1 MDVIRRQAE
10 VVVVGT
16 GPGGATVARELA
28 RQGVRVVLLERGR
41 DHRSRPYYGTYMGAV
56 LYTDRHALF
65 FSREGAQIVRPLMVG
80 GATSMYCGSA
90 AMPPSWLRQRYGID
104 LDGYARSA
112 ARELK
117 VAPLPPHLR
126 GTASTRIA
134 EAAGQMGQE
143 WQPQPKFMDPARSQ
157 RFDCGA
163 KCMLGCRCRAKWSA
177 AEWVD
182 EAVAAGAELLT
193 EARVTEVI
201 RGGNAV
207 GGVRGSWRGRARLEV
222 EAPIVVLA
230 AGGLGSPKIMQRSGF
245 EQVGQGLAMD
255 TTVIVYG
262 RSRFG
267 GVGHEPPMTW
277 SYMDMDRGFMLSTL
291 IDPWLLYP
299 IIAAMGGVRR
309 ALSWL
314 DWGRTLGVM
323 IKLKD
328 SVSGELLPDGGIS
341 KPMTPDDRA
350 RMGHAV
356 NVARQILTL
365 AGADPDSIFVS
376 PPRGTHPSATI
387 RLGETVDRDLQT
399 SVRGLYVCDASVFPE
414 ALGQP
419 TVLTIIALAKRLS
432 DHLLRNVLARATSH
446 QTVGEAG

>member
-1 MDVIRRQAE
+1 MDVIRRKAE

-28 RQGVRVVLLERGR
+28 RQGVRVVVLERGR
-41 DHRSRPYYGTYMGAV
+41 DHRSSLYYGTYVGAL

-65 FSREGAQIVRPLMVG
+65 FSREGAQIIRPLMVG

-90 AMPPSWLRQRYGID
+90 AMPPSWLRHRYGLD
-104 LDGYARSA
+104 LDSYARNV
-112 ARELK
+112 ARDLRI
-117 VAPLPPHLR
+117 APLPPHLR
-126 GTASTRIA
+126 GAASTRIA
-134 EAAGQMGQE
+134 EAASRVGQD
-143 WQPQPKFMDPARSQ
+143 WQPQPKFMDPERSR

-193 EARVTEVI
+193 EAQVTEVI
-201 RGGNAV
+201 RSGSSA
-207 GGVRGSWRGRARLEV
+207 GGVRGTWRGRVQLEV

-230 AGGLGSPKIMQRSGF
+230 AGGLGSPEIMRRSGF
-245 EQVGQGLAMD
+245 QQVGQGLAMD

-262 RSRFG
+262 RSRFAG
-267 GVGHEPPMTW
+267 IGHEPPMTW
-277 SYMDMDRGFMLSTL
+277 SYMDVDRGFMLSTL

-309 ALSWL
+309 ALSWRE
-314 DWGRTLGVM
+314 WGRTLGVM

-341 KPMTPDDRA
+341 KPMTRDDRL
-350 RMGHAV
+350 RLGHAV
-356 NVARQILTL
+356 DVASQILRL

-376 PPRGTHPSATI
+376 APRGTHPSATV
-387 RLGETVDRDLQT
+387 RLGETVDKDLQT
-399 SVRGLYVCDASVFPE
+399 SLRGLYVCDASVFPE

-432 DHLLRNVLARATSH
+432 DHLLRNELARATS
-446 QTVGEAG
+446 QQAMGDAG